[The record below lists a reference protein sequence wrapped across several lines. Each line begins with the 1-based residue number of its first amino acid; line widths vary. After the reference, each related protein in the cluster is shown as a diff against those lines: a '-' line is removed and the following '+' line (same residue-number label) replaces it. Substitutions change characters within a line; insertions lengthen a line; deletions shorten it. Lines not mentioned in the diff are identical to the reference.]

1 MLLAAVLSFVF
12 FPQVY
17 VFLHQ
22 HPDPCLAPL
31 PAFGFLLH
39 ALPSRPDEEGVAMS
53 IVKVLVVSLLTYS
66 VSSWR

>member
-31 PAFGFLLH
+31 PAW
-39 ALPSRPDEEGVAMS
+39 
-53 IVKVLVVSLLTYS
+53 VSAA
-66 VSSWR
+66 RFAKPP